1 MCVCIQLI
9 YIKFVCI
16 GFTFSLYRE
25 KNIVNDVCVEN
36 LKIEWVDI
44 LIYLEM
50 IKMKMIDGQ
59 LEGI

>member
-1 MCVCIQLI
+1 MYLVNIYYICMYRIYDQFIQ
-9 YIKFVCI
+9 
-16 GFTFSLYRE
+16 G